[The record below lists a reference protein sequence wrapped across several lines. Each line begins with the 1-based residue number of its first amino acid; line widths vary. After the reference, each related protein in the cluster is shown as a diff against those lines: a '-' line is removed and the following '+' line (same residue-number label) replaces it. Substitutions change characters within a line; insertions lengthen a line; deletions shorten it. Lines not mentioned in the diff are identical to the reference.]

1 MLAAACS
8 TAAVVIAPIAHPPII
23 APSTIAQPAA
33 VSTSAVA
40 HEAAAVARSAIFPTT
55 DLLASGTPTGVA
67 TPGGGLALYGGLG
80 APKANRANPGGAGNA
95 EGNWCQACRLQ
106 PPAAARRSPPA
117 THATFRPPRW
127 TPSYVLDTDCDGN
140 RVTPTT
146 KLSQECIYKKKT
158 EEIKQKQ
165 AINALNAEYKVEK
178 LAQLERQ
185 AAERTAKNAARA
197 EEVAARQAKYANR
210 R

>member
-1 MLAAACS
+1 M
-8 TAAVVIAPIAHPPII
+8 
-23 APSTIAQPAA
+23 
-33 VSTSAVA
+33 
-40 HEAAAVARSAIFPTT
+40 R
-55 DLLASGTPTGVA
+55 A
-67 TPGGGLALYGGLG
+67 TPAKPGLSRQLPL
-80 APKANRANPGGAGNA
+80 
-95 EGNWCQACRLQ
+95 
-106 PPAAARRSPPA
+106 AARRLPLTPPSDRLGGRRA
-117 THATFRPPRW
+117 
-127 TPSYVLDTDCDGN
+127 TDCDGN

>member
-1 MLAAACS
+1 M
-8 TAAVVIAPIAHPPII
+8 
-23 APSTIAQPAA
+23 
-33 VSTSAVA
+33 
-40 HEAAAVARSAIFPTT
+40 
-55 DLLASGTPTGVA
+55 
-67 TPGGGLALYGGLG
+67 
-80 APKANRANPGGAGNA
+80 
-95 EGNWCQACRLQ
+95 
-106 PPAAARRSPPA
+106 
-117 THATFRPPRW
+117 
-127 TPSYVLDTDCDGN
+127 LDTDCDGN

-185 AAERTAKNAARA
+185 AAERSERLAAER
-197 EEVAARQAKYANR
+197 EEVRKRQAKYANR

>member
-8 TAAVVIAPIAHPPII
+8 TAAILIAPTAQPPII
-23 APSTIAQPAA
+23 APSAIAPPSAF
-33 VSTSAVA
+33 VSSAVA
-40 HEAAAVARSAIFPTT
+40 REAAAVARSAIFPTT
-55 DLLASGTPTGVA
+55 DMLASGTPTGVA

-95 EGNWCQACRLQ
+95 EGNW
-106 PPAAARRSPPA
+106 
-117 THATFRPPRW
+117 W

>member
-1 MLAAACS
+1 MPKEIGARNSAKSALS
-8 TAAVVIAPIAHPPII
+8 RRTVLTPPH
-23 APSTIAQPAA
+23 T
-33 VSTSAVA
+33 
-40 HEAAAVARSAIFPTT
+40 
-55 DLLASGTPTGVA
+55 LL
-67 TPGGGLALYGGLG
+67 
-80 APKANRANPGGAGNA
+80 
-95 EGNWCQACRLQ
+95 
-106 PPAAARRSPPA
+106 
-117 THATFRPPRW
+117 RW

>member
-1 MLAAACS
+1 M
-8 TAAVVIAPIAHPPII
+8 
-23 APSTIAQPAA
+23 
-33 VSTSAVA
+33 
-40 HEAAAVARSAIFPTT
+40 
-55 DLLASGTPTGVA
+55 LASGTPTGVA

-95 EGNWCQACRLQ
+95 EGNW
-106 PPAAARRSPPA
+106 
-117 THATFRPPRW
+117 W

-178 LAQLERQ
+178 LAQLETECASLRARERELDAQVEAFEARLLLLRTEAKSVEAAIEASKADRQATERRLQ
-185 AAERTAKNAARA
+185 AAEAERAQIAKARDA
-197 EEVAARQAKYANR
+197 QRAV
-210 R
+210 

>member
-1 MLAAACS
+1 MPKEIGAQAGKAAAPPPLRL
-8 TAAVVIAPIAHPPII
+8 TPPHP
-23 APSTIAQPAA
+23 A
-33 VSTSAVA
+33 
-40 HEAAAVARSAIFPTT
+40 
-55 DLLASGTPTGVA
+55 
-67 TPGGGLALYGGLG
+67 
-80 APKANRANPGGAGNA
+80 
-95 EGNWCQACRLQ
+95 
-106 PPAAARRSPPA
+106 
-117 THATFRPPRW
+117 RW

-197 EEVAARQAKYANR
+197 EEVAARQAKYANKR
-210 R
+210 

>member
-1 MLAAACS
+1 MRATPKETGAK
-8 TAAVVIAPIAHPPII
+8 
-23 APSTIAQPAA
+23 PAA
-33 VSTSAVA
+33 SS
-40 HEAAAVARSAIFPTT
+40 RQLP
-55 DLLASGTPTGVA
+55 L
-67 TPGGGLALYGGLG
+67 
-80 APKANRANPGGAGNA
+80 
-95 EGNWCQACRLQ
+95 
-106 PPAAARRSPPA
+106 AARRCH

>member
-1 MLAAACS
+1 M
-8 TAAVVIAPIAHPPII
+8 
-23 APSTIAQPAA
+23 
-33 VSTSAVA
+33 
-40 HEAAAVARSAIFPTT
+40 
-55 DLLASGTPTGVA
+55 
-67 TPGGGLALYGGLG
+67 
-80 APKANRANPGGAGNA
+80 
-95 EGNWCQACRLQ
+95 
-106 PPAAARRSPPA
+106 
-117 THATFRPPRW
+117 
-127 TPSYVLDTDCDGN
+127 LDTDCDGN

-185 AAERTAKNAARA
+185 AADRSERLAAER
-197 EEVAARQAKYANR
+197 EEVRKRQAKYANR